1 MSSSSDID
9 TDTISNEQ
17 DENIRIKKIKKK
29 VVKSLDKKKLS
40 ENFLLL
46 ITDNYEELDIDMR
59 DKIEKFL
66 EEEDEKDNKRID

>member
-9 TDTISNEQ
+9 TDSISNEQ

>member
-1 MSSSSDID
+1 VSSSSDID